1 MYCRLTKIILGLKH
15 NNNFGIKIGAS
26 FMWARIKFISSWPV
40 LMVAMVLSWP
50 SVSFAGEKHDPVTL
64 SVRDT
69 EISEV
74 MEMLSLKEKVNILLS
89 EGVAGRISVNLY
101 EVKLDEA
108 IKAIAN
114 AAGYEAER
122 RGHKSYFIIN
132 REDVG
137 RYVDNGTTDVRT
149 FKLEY
154 AKSEDVQSI
163 LEEHLSHYG
172 SITELQERNMLV
184 VEDMPPFLRRI
195 EKIIKEL
202 DYRPKQILIEARIL
216 EVTLDENESFGV
228 EWSKILESGDGLA
241 GTRGLSETTS
251 GFFVEIFDENLNF
264 LLDALSSDGRTKTL
278 STPKLLTLEN
288 ETSSVI
294 VGNRLGYVNTVTINQ
309 VTTEN
314 TEFLESGVILEVTP
328 SVGADGRIMLKIRPE
343 ISTGKVND
351 GIPSQDTT
359 SVDTQLLIASGST
372 SFIGGLIKRQSFY
385 DEKGVPI
392 LRKLP
397 LAGRL
402 FSRKEERALNT
413 EIIVLITPT
422 IVEPSSSEWQKVE
435 TDKVEDLQQN
445 IKTSL

>member
-1 MYCRLTKIILGLKH
+1 MWSRTKL
-15 NNNFGIKIGAS
+15 
-26 FMWARIKFISSWPV
+26 ISSWPLLV
-40 LMVAMVLSWP
+40 VTIILSWSP
-50 SVSFAGEKHDPVTL
+50 ATFAGEKKDTVTL

-69 EISEV
+69 EIAEV

-89 EGVAGRISVNLY
+89 DGVSGQISVNLY
-101 EVKLDEA
+101 GVKLEEA
-108 IKAIAN
+108 IKAVAS
-114 AAGYEAER
+114 AAGYEVER
-122 RGHKSYFIIN
+122 RGGKTYFIID
-132 REDVG
+132 RDDVG
-137 RYVDNGTTDVRT
+137 KYVDSSTTDVRT

-154 AKSEDVQSI
+154 AKSEDVQPI
-163 LEEHLSHYG
+163 LEEYLSHYG
-172 SITELQERNMLV
+172 TITELKDRNMLV
-184 VEDMPPFLRRI
+184 VEDMPSFLRRV
-195 EKIIKEL
+195 EKIIEEL
-202 DYRPKQILIEARIL
+202 DFRPKQILIEARIL

-228 EWSKILESGDGLA
+228 EWSKIFQSGDGLA
-241 GTRGLSETTS
+241 GTRGLSERTS
-251 GFFVEIFDENLNF
+251 GFFVEILDENLNL
-264 LLDALSSDGRTKTL
+264 LLDALETDGRTKTL

-328 SVGADGRIMLKIRPE
+328 SVGSDGRIMLEIHPE
-343 ISTGKVND
+343 ISTGKIND

-359 SVDTQLLIASGST
+359 SVDTQLLVSSGST

-385 DEKGVPI
+385 DEGGVPI
-392 LRKLP
+392 LRKIP

-402 FSRKEERALNT
+402 FSRKEERVLNT

-422 IVEPSSSEWQKVE
+422 IVEPSSPEWQKVE
-435 TDKVEDLQQN
+435 TEKVEDLQQN